1 MTSTRRPTPAQF
13 FRELAGEIHLVTWT
27 LYKVMIPTLLVVK
40 LLQEM
45 GVLVYLSWLLSPLMA
60 LVGLPESMGIV
71 WTATIMTN
79 LYAGMLVFIDLAKS
93 ETLSVAQVTVLCTI
107 MLVSHG
113 LPVEARI
120 AQRAGIKL
128 SITLLIRI
136 GGALLFGWLLHR
148 IYSAGDFLQQANEVA
163 WDPGVIDTSLQAW
176 AITQLQGLFII
187 LLIIAL
193 LLTALKVLRLVG
205 IDRLLELLLS
215 PFLRLMGIGR
225 EATTLTVVGMTLGL
239 SIGGGLLIREAE
251 QGHVSRRDIFA
262 SLTMLALCHSLIEDT
277 LLMMLLGA
285 HVSGVIWLRLLFTML
300 TLAII
305 TRWLNRRSDT
315 FMERWLFNRYV
326 GAETDTGLTKNP
338 RANHRQ

>member
-1 MTSTRRPTPAQF
+1 MNTMHRPTTKQF
-13 FRELAGEIHLVTWT
+13 FRELASEIYLVTWT

-40 LLQEM
+40 LLEEM
-45 GVLVYLSWLLSPLMA
+45 GLLAYLSWLLSPAMT

-79 LYAGMLVFIDLAKS
+79 LYAGMLVFFDLAQS

-107 MLVSHG
+107 MLISHG

-120 AQRAGIKL
+120 AQRAGIRL
-128 SITLLIRI
+128 GITLLTRI

-148 IYSAGDFLQQANEVA
+148 IYSAGDLLQEANVVA
-163 WDPGVIDTSLQAW
+163 WEPDTVDSSLGAW
-176 AITQLQGLFII
+176 AATQIQSLLMI

-193 LLTALKVLRLVG
+193 LLSVLKALRLIGV
-205 IDRLLELLLS
+205 DRLLEMLLA

-239 SIGGGLLIREAE
+239 AIGGGLLIREAE
-251 QGHVSRRDIFA
+251 KGHLSRRDIFA
-262 SLTMLALCHSLIEDT
+262 SMTMLALFHSLIEDT
-277 LLMMLLGA
+277 LLMLLLGA
-285 HVSGVIWLRLLFTML
+285 HISGVIWLRLLFTML

-305 TRWLNRRSDT
+305 TRWLSRRSDQ
-315 FMERWLFNRYV
+315 FVDRWLFNHAIV
-326 GAETDTGLTKNP
+326 SSNSEQGKAK
-338 RANHRQ
+338 

>member
-1 MTSTRRPTPAQF
+1 MHRPTTKQF
-13 FRELAGEIHLVTWT
+13 FRELGSEIYLVTWT

-40 LLQEM
+40 LLEEM
-45 GVLVYLSWLLSPLMA
+45 GILVYLSLLLSPLMT

-79 LYAGMLVFIDLAKS
+79 LYAGMLVFFDLAQS

-107 MLVSHG
+107 MLISHG

-120 AQRAGIKL
+120 AQRAGIRL
-128 SITLLIRI
+128 GITLLTRI

-148 IYSAGDFLQQANEVA
+148 IYSAGDMLQQTNVVA
-163 WDPGVIDTSLQAW
+163 WEPGVVDASLGAW
-176 AITQLQGLFII
+176 AVSQVQSLLLI
-187 LLIIAL
+187 LLIIAV
-193 LLTALKVLRLVG
+193 LLTLLKSLRLIGV
-205 IDRLLELLLS
+205 DRLLEMLLA

-239 SIGGGLLIREAE
+239 AIGGGLLIREAE
-251 QGHVSRRDIFA
+251 QGHLLSRRDIFA
-262 SLTMLALCHSLIEDT
+262 SMTMLALFHSLIEDT
-277 LLMMLLGA
+277 LLMLLLGA

-305 TRWLNRRSDT
+305 TRWLSRVSDQ
-315 FMERWLFNRYV
+315 FVDRWLFNDNI
-326 GAETDTGLTKNP
+326 APSNSK
-338 RANHRQ
+338 